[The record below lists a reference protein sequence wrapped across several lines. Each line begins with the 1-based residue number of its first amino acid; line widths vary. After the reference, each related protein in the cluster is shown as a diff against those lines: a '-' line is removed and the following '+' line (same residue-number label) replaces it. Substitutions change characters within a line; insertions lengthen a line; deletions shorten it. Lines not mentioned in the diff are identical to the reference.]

1 MACSAKEILITSD
14 VQAGLAH
21 SRVATSS
28 PSLMPRTPVTSLTQ
42 TCCNTFAT
50 EGTFEPFLD
59 GVTRTPDAV
68 DTVAQAQ
75 PEAPGGVGFSV
86 PRKESWDKVTGKA
99 KYNAD
104 VQIVGML
111 YAKCLTSPHAHA
123 VIKSIDITACRSI
136 PHVAIVT
143 GDQLQLTCGPSIRDR
158 PPLARGKVRY
168 YGEPVAMVVA
178 HSRADAEATARLIKA
193 EYEPLPV
200 VNSAKQALEPGAP
213 LVHPDLGRYDIVS
226 SEVFPQAGT
235 NIANHIKIRKG
246 DLPSAWGQCDV
257 IAEADYTLPQSS
269 HASMETR
276 NARTEVHADRQ
287 IEIWSATQAPFGVRK
302 AVGNHFIRDENM
314 VVVHAPL
321 VGGGFG
327 GKVSSQLEILTCL
340 ASEAAGGR
348 LVELFNSREDDLVMS
363 PAEIGIEA
371 HVKVGATRDGKIK
384 AAQLT
389 FLVDTGAYSD
399 TGTRVTRAIAADCAG
414 PYSIEN
420 LWCDSICLYTNHPF
434 ATSFRGFGHMECNF
448 PVERTLDKL
457 AKALNMDPFELRVK
471 NAVHPGDTSP
481 TQSILTKSNLGNLD
495 ECLRRLKVLSKWD
508 SGRVTATSEGK
519 VRAKGIVCIWKAPDP
534 PTDASSGVSM
544 TFNSDGSLNV
554 TFGAVEI
561 GPGLKTTIAQ
571 IVAERMR
578 MHVGRVH
585 VAMDVNTEVTPF
597 HWKTVASMTTFMA
610 GNAALDATA
619 SLIHQLKSLG
629 AMALR
634 CHPEDLDLANEKV
647 YLKDLPQMS
656 IGFKEL
662 VFGVKQPNGNAVGGQ
677 AMAQGSYIL
686 RHLTPLER
694 ETGRG
699 TTTPTRT
706 VGAQSMEVEFDPSDC
721 TYRILKAITVIDAGH
736 VINPMTAKGV
746 IMGGMSMGL
755 GLATRESFDY
765 SPEGAIL
772 DTSLRTYKMLRF
784 GGQPE
789 YLVEFVETPQVDAP
803 FGARAI
809 GEHGIVGMPAALA
822 SALSAASDVEL
833 DSRPISPET
842 IWKARRDRRP

>member
-1 MACSAKEILITSD
+1 
-14 VQAGLAH
+14 
-21 SRVATSS
+21 
-28 PSLMPRTPVTSLTQ
+28 
-42 TCCNTFAT
+42 
-50 EGTFEPFLD
+50 
-59 GVTRTPDAV
+59 
-68 DTVAQAQ
+68 
-75 PEAPGGVGFSV
+75 
-86 PRKESWDKVTGKA
+86 
-99 KYNAD
+99 
-104 VQIVGML
+104 
-111 YAKCLTSPHAHA
+111 
-123 VIKSIDITACRSI
+123 
-136 PHVAIVT
+136 
-143 GDQLQLTCGPSIRDR
+143 
-158 PPLARGKVRY
+158 
-168 YGEPVAMVVA
+168 
-178 HSRADAEATARLIKA
+178 
-193 EYEPLPV
+193 
-200 VNSAKQALEPGAP
+200 
-213 LVHPDLGRYDIVS
+213 
-226 SEVFPQAGT
+226 
-235 NIANHIKIRKG
+235 
-246 DLPSAWGQCDV
+246 
-257 IAEADYTLPQSS
+257 
-269 HASMETR
+269 
-276 NARTEVHADRQ
+276 
-287 IEIWSATQAPFGVRK
+287 
-302 AVGNHFIRDENM
+302 
-314 VVVHAPL
+314 
-321 VGGGFG
+321 
-327 GKVSSQLEILTCL
+327 
-340 ASEAAGGR
+340 
-348 LVELFNSREDDLVMS
+348 
-363 PAEIGIEA
+363 
-371 HVKVGATRDGKIK
+371 
-384 AAQLT
+384 
-389 FLVDTGAYSD
+389 
-399 TGTRVTRAIAADCAG
+399 
-414 PYSIEN
+414 
-420 LWCDSICLYTNHPF
+420 
-434 ATSFRGFGHMECNF
+434 
-448 PVERTLDKL
+448 
-457 AKALNMDPFELRVK
+457 
-471 NAVHPGDTSP
+471 
-481 TQSILTKSNLGNLD
+481 
-495 ECLRRLKVLSKWD
+495 
-508 SGRVTATSEGK
+508 
-519 VRAKGIVCIWKAPDP
+519 
-534 PTDASSGVSM
+534 M

-554 TFGAVEI
+554 AFGAVEI

-706 VGAQSMEVEFDPSDC
+706 VGAQSVEVEFDPSDC

-755 GLATRESFDY
+755 GLATRVSFDY

-822 SALSAASDVEL
+822 SALSAAADVEL